1 MRDRTAHLPVTAAA
15 LMFILRVAL
24 IALPASA
31 ADPSDQAKS
40 VPPKNSAQPMALKEP
55 MAGEMK
61 KDGMMKEDVSKA
73 AEKWS
78 RKMDEQMK
86 QEKMK

>member
-1 MRDRTAHLPVTAAA
+1 MRNANAAVAASILALTAGLT
-15 LMFILRVAL
+15 
-24 IALPASA
+24 ALPAGA

-40 VPPKNSAQPMALKEP
+40 APPPKSAKPMAMKEP

-61 KDGMMKEDVSKA
+61 KDGMMKEDVSKSA
-73 AEKWS
+73 AKWS
-78 RKMDEQMK
+78 REVDEKLK